1 MRGAS
6 FGAEA
11 WRLGALDAL
20 TGFAGVM
27 AAEGASRPCLPPGP
41 ALAAGVLPPRRS
53 AAVSPATA
61 RCGAAGDCGTPRLV
75 PWRLRTVACVAGGK
89 AESTAFFSDADD
101 VRRAGVYLG
110 RVWAT
115 GGLSLRGSACGP
127 LASPAEHPGAA
138 EEAQETDLL
147 ISSGPKLRRK
157 SSCIL
162 DSSSPSSSMREHVSD
177 MLR

>member
-1 MRGAS
+1 VAATLALWAPGCLPAGAGEKSYMRGAS

-115 GGLSLRGSACGP
+115 GGLSLEGKAQLHFPWHRLREGSAQGRVYSAAP
-127 LASPAEHPGAA
+127 IPSP
-138 EEAQETDLL
+138 
-147 ISSGPKLRRK
+147 
-157 SSCIL
+157 
-162 DSSSPSSSMREHVSD
+162 MRI
-177 MLR
+177 RP